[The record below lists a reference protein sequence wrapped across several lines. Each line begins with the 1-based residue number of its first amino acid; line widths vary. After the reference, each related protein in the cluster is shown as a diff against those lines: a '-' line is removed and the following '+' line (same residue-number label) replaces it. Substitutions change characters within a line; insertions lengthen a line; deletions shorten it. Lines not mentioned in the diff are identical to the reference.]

1 LLFSWCADDRC
12 DMAGSDEEHGRSRRP
27 GAGDQRWSSIGCVLG
42 GWTIGR
48 SSDAVCGLH
57 RVQGDEES
65 GFVG

>member
-1 LLFSWCADDRC
+1 
-12 DMAGSDEEHGRSRRP
+12 MAGSDEEHGRSRRP